1 MINNNIKA
9 YIMLILCSLFWSGN
23 FIVGKFATLYE
34 VPPLTLNFFR
44 WLIVWIILI
53 PFTFKDV
60 IKNIKILK
68 KNFYSILSM
77 SITSISVFNSVVYYS
92 LNFTQVLNGVLM
104 ISTIPVLIIFIS
116 FIFKTE
122 KITFDQILGI
132 IFSITGVI
140 IIATRLDF
148 FRLTNLDLNR
158 GDLWL
163 LIAMLSW
170 AIYST
175 MLRTYKILLKDLTF
189 ISIIVSI
196 GLIFLLPQ
204 FLLEYKNHQIIQF
217 NFPVI
222 LITSYVVLFAGLGAY
237 ILWNK
242 EGVSI
247 VGPNKSGIFLH
258 LMPVFS
264 SFMAIFILNE
274 KLMSFHIIGAVVII
288 AGIYLSSKKTLLK

>member
-1 MINNNIKA
+1 MINNNFKA
-9 YIMLILCSLFWSGN
+9 YIMLTFCSLFWSGN
-23 FIVGKFATLYE
+23 FILGKFATLYE
-34 VPPLTLNFFR
+34 IPPLSLNFLR

-53 PFTFKDV
+53 PFTFKD
-60 IKNIKILK
+60 IHKNFKIIIN
-68 KNFYSILSM
+68 NFYSIFFM

-92 LNFTQVLNGVLM
+92 LNFTQVLNGALM

-122 KITFDQILGI
+122 KINFNQILGVF
-132 IFSITGVI
+132 FSLIGVVI
-140 IIATRLDF
+140 IVTRLD
-148 FRLTNLDLNR
+148 LTKLINLDLNK

-175 MLRTYKILLKDLTF
+175 MLRTYKIRLKNITF

-204 FLLEYKNHQIIQF
+204 FIFEYKNHQIIQF
-217 NFPVI
+217 NLPVI
-222 LITSYVVLFAGLGAY
+222 LIASYVVLFAGLGAY
-237 ILWNK
+237 IFWNK
-242 EGVSI
+242 GVSI
-247 VGPNKSGIFLH
+247 IGPNKAGIFLH

-264 SFMAIFILNE
+264 SVMAIFILNE
-274 KLMSFHIIGAVVII
+274 KLMRFHIIGAVVII
-288 AGIYLSSKKTLLK
+288 TGIYLSSKKNLFK

>member
-1 MINNNIKA
+1 
-9 YIMLILCSLFWSGN
+9 MLTLCAFFWSGN

-53 PFTFKDV
+53 PFTFRD
-60 IKNIKILK
+60 ILKNTEIIK
-68 KNFYSILSM
+68 KNFYPILLM

-92 LNFTQVLNGVLM
+92 LNFTQVLNGALM
-104 ISTIPVLIIFIS
+104 ISIIPVLIIFIS

-122 KITFDQILGI
+122 KVNFSQILGLI
-132 IFSITGVI
+132 LSVTGVAI
-140 IIATRLDF
+140 IVTRLDF
-148 FRLTNLDLNR
+148 AKLINLDLNK

-163 LIAMLSW
+163 LVAMFSW

-175 MLRTYKILLKDLTF
+175 MLRTHKTGLEYLSF
-189 ISIIVSI
+189 ISVIVSI

-204 FLLEYKNHQIIQF
+204 FLFEFNNHQIIRF
-217 NFPVI
+217 NIPVF
-222 LITSYVVLFAGLGAY
+222 LITGYVVLFAGLGSY

-242 EGVSI
+242 AVVI
-247 VGPNKSGIFLH
+247 VGPNKAGIFLH

-264 SFMAIFILNE
+264 SFMAIFLLNE
-274 KLMSFHIIGAVVII
+274 KLMHFHIIGATII
-288 AGIYLSSKKTLLK
+288 IIGIYLSSKKSRLR

>member
-1 MINNNIKA
+1 MVNKNIKA
-9 YIMLILCSLFWSGN
+9 YMMLTLCSLFWSGN
-23 FIVGKFATLYE
+23 FIVGKFSTLYE
-34 VPPLTLNFFR
+34 VPPLTLNFLR
-44 WLIVWIILI
+44 WLIVWVILI
-53 PFTFKDV
+53 PFTFKDI
-60 IKNIKILK
+60 IKNFKIIK
-68 KNFYSILSM
+68 KNFYSIFLM

-92 LNFTQVLNGVLM
+92 LNFTQVLNGALM

-122 KITFDQILGI
+122 KISFNQILGV

-140 IIATRLDF
+140 IIVTRLDF
-148 FRLTNLDLNR
+148 FRLINLDLNK

-175 MLRTYKILLKDLTF
+175 MLRTFKIALKALTF

-204 FLLEYKNHQIIQF
+204 FLFEYKNHQIIQF

-222 LITSYVVLFAGLGAY
+222 LITSYVVFFAGLGAY
-237 ILWNK
+237 IFWNK
-242 EGVSI
+242 GVSI
-247 VGPNKSGIFLH
+247 VGPNKAGIFLH
-258 LMPVFS
+258 LMPIFS

-274 KLMSFHIIGAVVII
+274 KLMSFHIIGAVAII
-288 AGIYLSSKKTLLK
+288 AGIYLSSKRNLLE

>member
-1 MINNNIKA
+1 
-9 YIMLILCSLFWSGN
+9 
-23 FIVGKFATLYE
+23 
-34 VPPLTLNFFR
+34 
-44 WLIVWIILI
+44 
-53 PFTFKDV
+53 
-60 IKNIKILK
+60 
-68 KNFYSILSM
+68 
-77 SITSISVFNSVVYYS
+77 
-92 LNFTQVLNGVLM
+92 M

-116 FIFKTE
+116 FIFRTE
-122 KITFDQILGI
+122 KINFNQILGV
-132 IFSITGVI
+132 IFSMTGVI
-140 IIATRLDF
+140 IIITRLDLL
-148 FRLTNLDLNR
+148 RLINLDLNK

-175 MLRTYKILLKDLTF
+175 MLRTYKIPLKVLTF

-204 FLLEYKNHQIIQF
+204 FLFEYKNHQIIQF

-237 ILWNK
+237 IFWNK
-242 EGVSI
+242 GVSI
-247 VGPNKSGIFLH
+247 VGPNKAGIFLH